1 MRVKNRLDF
10 NKIFKKYW
18 LWLIL
23 TVAVLIIPATN
34 SKYLLQKSA
43 SLELKPD
50 RYNLTVPQITTMIS
64 SSPIK

>member
-1 MRVKNRLDF
+1 MRVKNRPNF

-23 TVAVLIIPATN
+23 AVAVLIIPATN

-50 RYNLTVPQITTMIS
+50 RYNLTVP
-64 SSPIK
+64 